1 MVEYRDIQIIKSF
14 PIDWQ
19 QLRNKSVLITGST
32 GRLGLY
38 IVEALSE
45 ANINWNLNIEIIAV
59 ARKKSKNVV

>member
-1 MVEYRDIQIIKSF
+1 MVEYRDIQIITSF

-19 QLRNKSVLITGST
+19 QLRNKSILITGST

-45 ANINWNLNIEIIAV
+45 ANI
-59 ARKKSKNVV
+59 K